1 MALQFS
7 ITAIGSIIL
16 QTSVNTLG
24 AIAVTSVT
32 AAQKVSS
39 IVMGPLESIGI
50 TMATYSGQNLGAG
63 KYHRIREGIRCSLIL
78 SMCYCVFSIAFLFF
92 LGKYT
97 AYLFLDPS
105 ETEIIRL
112 AVQYMRINA
121 LFYPALGVLFI
132 LRNALQGMGFS
143 LMPMMAGVSELA
155 ARALICFGFV
165 PIYGYPAAIMA
176 SPLAWVFADVLLI
189 SVYFYSMRKLKRKL
203 IPNNM
208 EMV

>member
-1 MALQFS
+1 
-7 ITAIGSIIL
+7 
-16 QTSVNTLG
+16 
-24 AIAVTSVT
+24 
-32 AAQKVSS
+32 
-39 IVMGPLESIGI
+39 
-50 TMATYSGQNLGAG
+50 
-63 KYHRIREGIRCSLIL
+63 
-78 SMCYCVFSIAFLFF
+78 MCYCVFSIAFLFF